1 MRKKGPTPF
10 SQKGIKMQEIL
21 EVLQDTAIDT
31 IKLLPFLFITYLIME
46 YIEHKTSNKVKDV
59 IKKSGKFGPLLG
71 AIVGVFP
78 QCGFSVSA
86 TNLYAGRVITLGT
99 LISVY
104 LATSDEMLPILLTEA
119 VPAGTIFTIL
129 GIKLVLGIVAGF
141 IIDFVIRI
149 FRKEKVEEQ
158 EEKIEEICEHEHCH
172 CEEGIVTSA
181 IKHTLNITI
190 FIFFITL
197 VLNGIIAY
205 IGEDT
210 IAHFISK
217 NVILG
222 PIVAGLIG
230 LIPNC
235 ASSVILTELFISNV
249 ISMPVLISGVAVNAG
264 VGLLVLFKTNKNVK
278 ENIKIVGILYLIGV
292 LAGIILE
299 LFL

>member
-1 MRKKGPTPF
+1 
-10 SQKGIKMQEIL
+10 MQEIL

-71 AIVGVFP
+71 AIVGIFP

-141 IIDFVIRI
+141 IIDFVIRM

-249 ISMPVLISGVAVNAG
+249 ISMPVLISGVAGNAG

>member
-1 MRKKGPTPF
+1 
-10 SQKGIKMQEIL
+10 MQEIL

-71 AIVGVFP
+71 AIVGIFP

-119 VPAGTIFTIL
+119 VPAGKIFTIL

-141 IIDFVIRI
+141 IIDFVIRM

-181 IKHTLNITI
+181 IKHTLNIAI

>member
-1 MRKKGPTPF
+1 
-10 SQKGIKMQEIL
+10 MQEIL

-141 IIDFVIRI
+141 IIDFVIRM
-149 FRKEKVEEQ
+149 FRKEKVEVQ

-181 IKHTLNITI
+181 VKHTLNITI

-197 VLNGIIAY
+197 VLNGIISY

-210 IAHFISK
+210 IAHFISQ

-264 VGLLVLFKTNKNVK
+264 VGLLVLFKTNKNAK
-278 ENIKIVGILYLIGV
+278 ENLKIVGLLYIIGV

-299 LFL
+299 LFI

>member
-1 MRKKGPTPF
+1 MRKKRPTLF

-21 EVLQDTAIDT
+21 EMLQDTAIDT

-71 AIVGVFP
+71 AIVGIFP

-141 IIDFVIRI
+141 IIDFVIRM

-264 VGLLVLFKTNKNVK
+264 VGLLVLFKTNK
-278 ENIKIVGILYLIGV
+278 I
-292 LAGIILE
+292 
-299 LFL
+299 

>member
-1 MRKKGPTPF
+1 MRKKGPTLF

-71 AIVGVFP
+71 AIVGIFP

-141 IIDFVIRI
+141 IIDFVIRM

-158 EEKIEEICEHEHCH
+158 EEKIEEICENEHCH

>member
-141 IIDFVIRI
+141 IIDFVIRM

-181 IKHTLNITI
+181 IKHTLNIII

-210 IAHFISK
+210 IAHFISQ

-264 VGLLVLFKTNKNVK
+264 VGLLVLFKTNKNAK
-278 ENIKIVGILYLIGV
+278 ENLKIVGLLYIIGV

-299 LFL
+299 LFI

>member
-1 MRKKGPTPF
+1 MLKYGATLF

-71 AIVGVFP
+71 AIVGIFP

-141 IIDFVIRI
+141 IIDFVIRM

>member
-1 MRKKGPTPF
+1 
-10 SQKGIKMQEIL
+10 MQEIL
-21 EVLQDTAIDT
+21 EMLQDTAIDT

-71 AIVGVFP
+71 AIVGIFP
-78 QCGFSVSA
+78 QCGFSVS
-86 TNLYAGRVITLGT
+86 AGRVITLGT

-141 IIDFVIRI
+141 IIDFVIRM